1 MRKNKKYTGEFK
13 EKVVK
18 EYLSGQH
25 GGLKAVPKIYDV
37 RNVSQLKKWVK
48 KYREDPTSLHR
59 ENRGRKKLSSKTDK
73 SREELLQ
80 EKIDY
85 LTMENAILKKW
96 VQLIKEK
103 H

>member
-25 GGLKAVPKIYDV
+25 GGLNTVAKIYDV

-48 KYREDPTSLHR
+48 KYREDPTSLH
-59 ENRGRKKLSSKTDK
+59 
-73 SREELLQ
+73 
-80 EKIDY
+80 
-85 LTMENAILKKW
+85 
-96 VQLIKEK
+96 
-103 H
+103 

>member
-25 GGLKAVPKIYDV
+25 GGLNTVAKIYDV
-37 RNVSQLKKWVK
+37 RNVSQLKKWLK

-59 ENRGRKKLSSKTDK
+59 ENRGRKKYSSKTDK
-73 SREELLQ
+73 SKEEILQ
-80 EKIDY
+80 EQINY

>member
-25 GGLKAVPKIYDV
+25 GGLITVAKIYDV

-59 ENRGRKKLSSKTDK
+59 ETRGRKKVSFKSDK

-80 EKIDY
+80 EQVDY
-85 LTMENAILKKW
+85 LKMENTILKKW
-96 VQLIKEK
+96 VQLIKENN
-103 H
+103 

>member
-25 GGLKAVPKIYDV
+25 GGLNTVAKIYDV

-48 KYREDPTSLHR
+48 KYREDPTSLRR